1 MWTERGEHYDRPL
14 VDMWWRI
21 SQSPIHRKIATLL
34 EKVLVYLLS
43 RLSESMLESWSAID
57 FDYFDY
63 FSQWFLSSSGSVS
76 TWATEE
82 LLIYDLQVWDMDQH
96 LGL

>member
-1 MWTERGEHYDRPL
+1 
-14 VDMWWRI
+14 
-21 SQSPIHRKIATLL
+21 
-34 EKVLVYLLS
+34 
-43 RLSESMLESWSAID
+43 MLETWSAID

-63 FSQWFLSSSGSVS
+63 FSQWFLSFSGGSVS

-82 LLIYDLQVWDMDQH
+82 LLIYDLQVWDMDQD

>member
-1 MWTERGEHYDRPL
+1 MENLP
-14 VDMWWRI
+14 I
-21 SQSPIHRKIATLL
+21 SHPQKNGNLL

-43 RLSESMLESWSAID
+43 RLSESMLESRSAID

-63 FSQWFLSSSGSVS
+63 FSQWFLSPSGLVS